1 MKLCN
6 VTFQGPAISDAAL
19 LERLPGAYSGILQQ
33 INGFI
38 AFNGGFHLRGVCHA
52 PEWHSLPVVWSGHY
66 ALHKLFPAVAATDIP
81 FGQDCLG
88 DQYLLRKDVVHRLY
102 GESGFLRSM
111 EMSFVMFL
119 GEVESDAKELL
130 GLEPLARFEQ
140 EGGQLLP
147 GQLLSVSPPFIT
159 EESKH
164 GVSLSA
170 VSALERISFLADF
183 ARQTATLRDGAKVEI
198 SISE

>member
-1 MKLCN
+1 MKLCH
-6 VTFQGPAISDAAL
+6 VIFRGPAIADAAL

-38 AFNGGFHLRGVCHA
+38 AFNGGFHLRGVCRL
-52 PEWHSLPVVWSGHY
+52 PEWHSLSVVWSGDY
-66 ALHKLFPAVAATDIP
+66 ALHKLFPAVEETDIP

-88 DQYLLRKDVVHRLY
+88 DQYLLRDDVVHRLY

-111 EMSFVMFL
+111 EMSLVAFL
-119 GEVESDAKELL
+119 SEVESDATELL

-140 EGGQLLP
+140 EGGRLLP
-147 GQLLSVSPPFIT
+147 GQLLSVCPPFIT

-164 GVSLSA
+164 GVSLNA
-170 VSALERISFLADF
+170 VATLDRIAFLADF
-183 ARQTATLRDGAKVEI
+183 ASQMATVRNGAKVEI
-198 SISE
+198 SIAE